1 MDTNYTGI
9 RILAKDIQVS
19 NDTRKTRLNNN
30 DIIIGASGSGKSSG
44 YVVPNIRQYSE
55 SMIIADTKGI
65 LYGKLHKELRRHG
78 YRVRLLDFVNLDRSG
93 CYNPL
98 DYIGVNRKTGC
109 CREQDV
115 LSIANILITTQL
127 KKDPFWED
135 SARMVLTSL
144 IAFVK
149 EALPKREQNMVSV
162 ANLAKLIYDGTA
174 GEDIFNQLEK
184 ENPDSFAV
192 RKFKGYRDLMHAG
205 DRTWA
210 CVTQFLSVALKVFDF
225 REAEMLLGGNTTF
238 RMEQLGQKKMALFVN
253 VSDTDRSF
261 DRLLNVFYT
270 QAIQQLCREADAN
283 PDGRLKVPV
292 RIILDD
298 FATNVVI
305 PDFDKII
312 SVIRSREL
320 SVSVILQS
328 ISQLET
334 LYTRAQAMTI
344 LNGCDH
350 MLYLGGQDIDT
361 ADYISIKANKPI
373 EHILNM
379 GLDDAYLFERGA
391 KPRKV
396 EKLFEFL

>member
-1 MDTNYTGI
+1 MDSNYTGN

-19 NDTRKTRLNNN
+19 NNTRKTRLNNN

-44 YVVPNIRQYSE
+44 YVVPNIRQYTE
-55 SMIIADTKGI
+55 SMIIADTKGL

-78 YRVRLLDFVNLDRSG
+78 YRVRLLDFVNLDRSES
-93 CYNPL
+93 YNPL
-98 DYIGVNRKTGC
+98 DYIGVNRETGA

-115 LSIANILITTQL
+115 LSIANVLLATRN
-127 KKDPFWED
+127 KNESFWED
-135 SARMVLTSL
+135 SARMILASL

-162 ANLAKLIYDGTA
+162 AKLAKLIYDGTS
-174 GEDIFNQLEK
+174 GEKIFGLLEK
-184 ENPDSFAV
+184 ENPGSFAV
-192 RKFKGYRDLMHAG
+192 RKFKGYRDLMYAG
-205 DRTWA
+205 DKTWA
-210 CVTQFLSVALKVFDF
+210 CVAQFLSVALKEFDF
-225 REAEMLLGGNTTF
+225 REAKMLCGGETAF
-238 RMEQLGQKKMALFVN
+238 RLEQLGQKKVALFVN
-253 VSDTDRSF
+253 VSDMDRSF
-261 DRLLNVFYT
+261 DRLVNVFYT

-320 SVSVILQS
+320 SVSVLLQS

-334 LYTRAQAMTI
+334 LYTPAQAMTI

-350 MLYLGGQDIDT
+350 MLYLGGQDVDT